1 MMRARALTLGLGDAD
16 DLRAVGKKTAQ
27 VQGGAAAAAACTA
40 TGAGATVAVFC
51 GVVGAEVA
59 GRVYDFAEAT
69 GEKYAESAYDW
80 TKNAAGD
87 AWGSASSWTEDA
99 AGNLIAKAAGIV
111 PDIGFCVNPM
121 GCGSPSAPNPSNF
134 MDDKVWLAE
143 LPPVSEILKGVPDF
157 PASQALRW
165 LGKYPSVRELM
176 ATELGPPVAVI
187 MRSMMNSWNG
197 FLTTQVGVNDMTAKD
212 VENRFYRVEDVI
224 GTAALPDGEEG
235 ENAVFSAEPW
245 HPYTFDYSNQFKA
258 PDPYHPFD
266 LNAERGVTPSYGMRA
281 GSLRNALASY
291 VLLGMIAVE
300 AGQQQTTAERLAA
313 EEKALHDA
321 QDARDAQSQDTYGGG
336 SDAPASSGGGGKL
349 LLFAG
354 LAAAG
359 YVGIRLYQGKPIIP
373 R

>member
-1 MMRARALTLGLGDAD
+1 MRRALTLGIGYDADEARAQGRKIAKDQGGDA
-16 DLRAVGKKTAQ
+16 AA
-27 VQGGAAAAAACTA
+27 GACVAS
-40 TGAGATVAVFC
+40 GAGVVVAAGC
-51 GVVGAEVA
+51 RMVGSQVA
-59 GRVYDFAEAT
+59 GYVYDYAEKK

-99 AGNLIAKAAGIV
+99 AGNLIAKVAGVV
-111 PDIGFCVNPM
+111 PDIGVCLNPM

-157 PASQALRW
+157 PVSQALRW
-165 LGKYPSVRELM
+165 LGKYPTVHELM
-176 ATELGPPVAVI
+176 ATELGPPVAAI

-224 GTAALPDGEEG
+224 GTAKLPDGEEG
-235 ENAVFSAEPW
+235 ANAVFSAEPW
-245 HPYTFDYSNQFKA
+245 HPYTFDYSNQFTA

-291 VLLGMIAVE
+291 VLLGKIAVA
-300 AGQQQTTAERLAA
+300 AGQKTSGLN
-313 EEKALHDA
+313 LDNWSHDV
-321 QDARDAQSQDTYGGG
+321 
-336 SDAPASSGGGGKL
+336 DAPTAASSSGGGGKI

-359 YVGIRLYQGKPIIP
+359 YVGLRLYQGKPIIP